1 MQEQARLQ
9 KLRRD
14 TKACTQDIY
23 AQLLQ
28 KKIDQKREKEVER
41 IELQSALERDR
52 TSESNKAA

>member
-9 KLRRD
+9 KLRHD

-28 KKIDQKREKEVER
+28 KKIDQKRQKEVER